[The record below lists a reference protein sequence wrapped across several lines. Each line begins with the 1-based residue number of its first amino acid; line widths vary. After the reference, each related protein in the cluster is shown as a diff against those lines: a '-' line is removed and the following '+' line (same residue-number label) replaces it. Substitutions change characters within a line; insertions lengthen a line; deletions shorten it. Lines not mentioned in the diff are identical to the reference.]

1 MKQKEYY
8 PVYINYPDYTVKASI
23 VSQNKKINIDRSIT
37 YFWYSSNKIQET
49 MGGVDGKMLHGLYSS
64 FYLNGNLKEKGIFKA
79 GVKNG
84 EWTTWYENGKIKEII
99 TWKKGMRSKTAL
111 YYNDEGELASSAG
124 YKKGKLNGYQ
134 LLYKNGVVQEKK
146 KYKNG
151 NEVIAKV
158 KTKKEKEKEEEEEK
172 ENTASEK
179 KAHYFSEKYKIITA
193 KIKSG
198 ISKLKTN
205 KSKENKRNEEGKEKK
220 KKNSPPE
227 TPNKT
232 QQNKDTL
239 SLKKKGT
246 SEKRTQTKN
255 SRQ

>member
-23 VSQNKKINIDRSIT
+23 VSQNRKINIDRSIT

-64 FYLNGNLKEKGIFKA
+64 FYLNGNLKEKGIFKT

-99 TWKKGMRSKTAL
+99 TWKKGMRSKIAL

-124 YKKGKLNGYQ
+124 YKNGKLNGYQ
-134 LLYKNGVVQEKK
+134 LHYKNGVVLEKK

-151 NEVIAKV
+151 NEVIAKI
-158 KTKKEKEKEEEEEK
+158 KTKKEKEKD
-172 ENTASEK
+172 NDVSEK
-179 KAHYFSEKYKIITA
+179 KTYFSEKYKIITA
-193 KIKSG
+193 KIKSR
-198 ISKLKTN
+198 ITNLKTN
-205 KSKENKRNEEGKEKK
+205 KSKENKSEENKRNEEGKEKK

-232 QQNKDTL
+232 QQNKEAL

-246 SEKRTQTKN
+246 LEKRTQTKN
-255 SRQ
+255 SHQ